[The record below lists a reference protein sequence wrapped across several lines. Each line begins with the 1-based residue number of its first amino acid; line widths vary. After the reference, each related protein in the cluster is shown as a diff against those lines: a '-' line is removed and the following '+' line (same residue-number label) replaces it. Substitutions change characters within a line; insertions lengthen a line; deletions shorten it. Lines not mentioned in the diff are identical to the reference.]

1 MSEVDIDHLRTWI
14 GRTQEKSDTLS
25 PRLAESFNAIFEAS
39 SGLEP
44 GDPAPLGIHWCLSP
58 DIAPMNELG
67 PDGHPA
73 RGGFLPPVPL
83 PRRMWAGGH
92 VEFSGNFQ
100 IGDSVTR
107 RSRIDDVTQKSGRS
121 GPLVFVNVRHD
132 YLTPRGVVLSE
143 RQDIV
148 YRDQET
154 KSAARPDAKAP
165 ARPMKEPEVA
175 DHSRNIDATA
185 TLLFRYSAL
194 TFNGHR
200 IHYDLPYATEVE
212 HYPGLVFHGPLQA
225 SYLMRLA
232 ADTAAG
238 SLQTFSYRSVAPLF
252 AGGTVSIHAANNPG
266 GVSLWAAD
274 EQHNLTMKAKATLIG
289 L

>member
-1 MSEVDIDHLRTWI
+1 MVDIDNLRGWI
-14 GRTQEKSDTLS
+14 GRSQEKSDTIT
-25 PRLAESFNAIFEAS
+25 PRLVESYNAIFDAS
-39 SGLEP
+39 SSPAP
-44 GDPAPLGIHWCLSP
+44 GDAAPLGIHWCLAP
-58 DIAPMNELG
+58 DIAPMSALG

-92 VEFSGNFQ
+92 VDFSGEFHV
-100 IGDSVTR
+100 GDSVTK
-107 RSRIDDVTQKSGRS
+107 RSHIEDVTAKTGRS
-121 GPLVFVNVRHD
+121 GALVFVTVRHD

-148 YRDQET
+148 YRDQDTKAASAVAGQT
-154 KSAARPDAKAP
+154 KSDPVT
-165 ARPMKEPEVA
+165 EPVHA
-175 DHSRNIDATA
+175 DHSRQIDASA

-200 IHYDLPYATEVE
+200 IHYDLPYATGEE

-232 ADTAAG
+232 AETAARP
-238 SLQTFSYRSVAPLF
+238 LQTFSYRSVAPLF
-252 AGGTVSIHAANNPG
+252 GGGAVSIHANRKQDEID
-266 GVSLWAAD
+266 LWVAD
-274 EQHNLTMKAKATLIG
+274 SQHKPTMKAAAT
-289 L
+289 

>member
-1 MSEVDIDHLRTWI
+1 MSEVDIDHLRSWI
-14 GRTQEKSDTLS
+14 GNTQEKSDTIT

-39 SGLEP
+39 SGLAL
-44 GDPAPLGIHWCLSP
+44 GDPAPLGIHWCLAP

-92 VEFSGNFQ
+92 VEFSGDFRV
-100 IGDSVTR
+100 GDKITK
-107 RSRIDDVTQKSGRS
+107 RSRVDNVTQKIGRS
-121 GPLVFVNVRHD
+121 GPLVFVTVRHD
-132 YLTPRGVVLSE
+132 YLTQRGVVLSE

-154 KSAARPDAKAP
+154 KSAVRPEGETRARPIT
-165 ARPMKEPEVA
+165 EPEVA
-175 DHSRNIDATA
+175 DHSLNIDASA

-200 IHYDLPYATEVE
+200 IHYDLPYATQVE

-232 ADTAAG
+232 AETSTG
-238 SLQTFSYRSVAPLF
+238 PLRTFSYRSVAPLY
-252 AGGTVSIHAANNPG
+252 AGGTISIHATSQPD
-266 GVSLWAAD
+266 GVGLWVAD
-274 EQHNLTMKAKATLIG
+274 EQHSVTMKATATCDR
-289 L
+289 